1 MPIFF
6 IAQFVTTA
14 YLTAFV
20 VLVVFQACDTDSKRS
35 QWNELCSP
43 LKINKSTVRIQS
55 YGERV
60 VMGNYLKSNIANSKV
75 ISSYTNEFFVK
86 MITLTKL
93 RGFNEM
99 KTFYLEIITIYD
111 IFSKRVEGINS
122 QWLEMYKWVVMSE
135 LWRADWRDRNWRV
148 KCTWRMHLSDL

>member
-1 MPIFF
+1 
-6 IAQFVTTA
+6 
-14 YLTAFV
+14 
-20 VLVVFQACDTDSKRS
+20 
-35 QWNELCSP
+35 
-43 LKINKSTVRIQS
+43 
-55 YGERV
+55 
-60 VMGNYLKSNIANSKV
+60 MGNYLKSNIANSKV

-122 QWLEMYKWVVMSE
+122 QWLEMYK
-135 LWRADWRDRNWRV
+135 
-148 KCTWRMHLSDL
+148 